1 MKPLK
6 FLFLAILISTSQAA
20 QRPNFLIVLFD
31 DLGFSDLGCYGG
43 EIATPNIDT
52 LGNNGLRFSRMTN
65 SARCCPSRAS
75 LLTGLHPGQTGIPNF
90 GGELVDRC
98 VTLGEVMGA
107 NGYQTYAVGKWHVGH
122 QPTDR
127 GFDEFYGYPA
137 GHSQDQ
143 WSPDKY
149 VRLPEGRRPEIKIA
163 DKDFYATDVF
173 TEYALE
179 FLKQAEKKDKP
190 WFMYLAHSSPHFPLQ
205 APIESVKPLVE
216 TYRQGWDELRAE
228 RFEKLKEIGLA
239 DSKGWTLT
247 DRSLVPVKK
256 NNAVANGYSGQRNP
270 AWNELSVELREDLAH
285 RMALYAAMVKHVDEG
300 IGRLVEQLKRSG
312 DFENTVIM
320 VLSDNGAC
328 YEWGP
333 LGFDEQS
340 GKGFTKLHAGAE
352 LDSIGGPG
360 SYISGGSAWA
370 NLCNT
375 PFRMYKHFT
384 HEGGIVTPFIVH
396 WPKGVKS
403 PGRWVRDSA
412 HIIDIMSTMV
422 DLGDATYPKTH
433 EGTAVQPMEGV
444 SLAPLFRP
452 NAKLTPRTLCY
463 QHFGAKAIQK
473 GKWKMVLG
481 KNEPTPSEWELYNID
496 SDPCETINLARK
508 FPEVVVTLEKEW
520 DEWAKRT
527 NAMGNGNKPKKNGK
541 KKRKQS

>member
-90 GGELVDRC
+90 GGALVDRC

-149 VRLPEGRRPEIKIA
+149 VRLPKGRRPEIKIA

-205 APIESVKPLVE
+205 DTSRV
-216 TYRQGWDELRAE
+216 
-228 RFEKLKEIGLA
+228 
-239 DSKGWTLT
+239 
-247 DRSLVPVKK
+247 VP
-256 NNAVANGYSGQRNP
+256 
-270 AWNELSVELREDLAH
+270 
-285 RMALYAAMVKHVDEG
+285 
-300 IGRLVEQLKRSG
+300 
-312 DFENTVIM
+312 
-320 VLSDNGAC
+320 
-328 YEWGP
+328 
-333 LGFDEQS
+333 
-340 GKGFTKLHAGAE
+340 
-352 LDSIGGPG
+352 GGP
-360 SYISGGSAWA
+360 
-370 NLCNT
+370 
-375 PFRMYKHFT
+375 F
-384 HEGGIVTPFIVH
+384 
-396 WPKGVKS
+396 
-403 PGRWVRDSA
+403 
-412 HIIDIMSTMV
+412 
-422 DLGDATYPKTH
+422 
-433 EGTAVQPMEGV
+433 EGV
-444 SLAPLFRP
+444 SAAFTSSS
-452 NAKLTPRTLCY
+452 A
-463 QHFGAKAIQK
+463 
-473 GKWKMVLG
+473 
-481 KNEPTPSEWELYNID
+481 S
-496 SDPCETINLARK
+496 
-508 FPEVVVTLEKEW
+508 
-520 DEWAKRT
+520 WAS
-527 NAMGNGNKPKKNGK
+527 A
-541 KKRKQS
+541 